1 MAQIEYSCKDIVFHF
16 NKKHLEDQTIPMWV
30 LKTHGETF
38 YVNHVNCTI
47 PWSTKE
53 TSDNP
58 HTKGS
63 IKVKDCLL
71 TIDDNNEA
79 TISKITIYDK
89 IRLRNQRLGIS
100 RILWRG
106 NIFNPLLKS
115 EGVKH
120 GPFKTMYGGCGTQFT
135 VCDILDKNDMI
146 ILSLKYPGQFR
157 VLQANEEYY
166 KAFDDKDLWKK
177 LQQEAEDA
185 DY

>member
-1 MAQIEYSCKDIVFHF
+1 MAQIEYSCKDVVFHF

-30 LKTHGETF
+30 VKTHGETF
-38 YVNHVNCTI
+38 YVNHVTCEL

-79 TISKITIYDK
+79 TISQLTIYDK
-89 IRLRNQRLGIS
+89 IRLRNQKLGIT
-100 RILWRG
+100 RIMW
-106 NIFNPLLKS
+106 NTYAFTKTFK
-115 EGVKH
+115 EEKVKH
-120 GPFKTMYGGCGTQFT
+120 GPFKTMYGGCGTNFT
-135 VCDILDKNDMI
+135 VCDILDKHDMML
-146 ILSLKYPGQFR
+146 LSLKYPGQFR
-157 VLQANEEYY
+157 VLAPNEEYY

-177 LQQEAEDA
+177 LQQEAD

>member
-1 MAQIEYSCKDIVFHF
+1 MFHF

-71 TIDDNNEA
+71 TINDNNEA

-100 RILWRG
+100 RILWSSISFEKYLKED
-106 NIFNPLLKS
+106 NI
-115 EGVKH
+115 KH
-120 GPFKTMYGGCGTQFT
+120 GPFKTIYGGCGTRFT
-135 VCDILDKNDMI
+135 ICDILDKHDIMM
-146 ILSLKYPGQFR
+146 LSLKHPGHFR
-157 VLQANEEYY
+157 ILAPNETYY

-177 LQQEAEDA
+177 LEQEISDED
-185 DY
+185 Y